1 MERGGVSS
9 KLLLCQVLVGKVFH
23 CKERIDGEALREGFD
38 SHLSPA
44 KHQLIIFSTVHILP
58 SYIVHFEKSDGDFR
72 YMNEMPNSALWPR
85 KKLKWNAALERKT
98 WYMDQSRKSLFFHWR
113 QTKTSL
119 YLWISYIHVTFTD
132 TKTESGYRVGDT
144 CRSLHLLS
152 RLYNPAS
159 YLCRKDGRQQSQPFL
174 ERLVSWMTTLMWR
187 RPLMSRRT
195 VSNFFNI
202 LKLFLIIILTNKES

>member
-119 YLWISYIHVTFTD
+119 IYESRTFT
-132 TKTESGYRVGDT
+132 S
-144 CRSLHLLS
+144 HLLIQKQS
-152 RLYNPAS
+152 RATELEKPVGHCTCCLAS
-159 YLCRKDGRQQSQPFL
+159 
-174 ERLVSWMTTLMWR
+174 
-187 RPLMSRRT
+187 
-195 VSNFFNI
+195 
-202 LKLFLIIILTNKES
+202 IILPPTCVERIGVSKVNPFWNALYPGWQH